1 MARTTIPS
9 ELVAINAIHGT
20 LIADNAITAVHIAT
34 NAVSG
39 TLIADNAVTSTHIA
53 QNHVT
58 GTQIAQ
64 NTITVTHIADSAVE
78 TAKIN
83 NDAVT
88 QAKIADDAVGADQ
101 LAANAVVSASIANGT
116 IVAADLADDAVTI
129 AKMAALARGKI
140 IYGDSAGNPAALA
153 LGSNGQVLTTDG
165 TDISWGS
172 GFNADAAQV
181 FNESGADANFRV
193 ESNNNANM
201 LFVDGGEDRVGI
213 GIGSPVNDLHIAGA
227 ASTAVYLKITNGTTG
242 NTAGDGS
249 AIGIDADG
257 DMIIHNAEAKEQKFY
272 TNDTQRM
279 TITSAG
285 SVLIGQT
292 SQTGYA
298 FAEQLVVGGGTGNN
312 NQGITVQSAQNSQ
325 GNLAFNRDNG
335 TTAYGRISYQHGT
348 DYMAFF
354 TNNAERL
361 RIDSL
366 GNLSSAAT
374 GGHVQIDNGIGVT
387 TRETMAASS
396 HAWQTDTYNV
406 LTAGGTSIGTILRTR
421 ALNSGDSSHGF
432 WWGFAVDTT
441 FFQVGDGSSNN
452 GDFRPSSPT
461 SGSWAQLVATR
472 DGASLKQYLN
482 GAPGSVASDTF
493 NTNAINNSEEADLSE
508 EVWDFVKK
516 NKFLG
521 MEIPKHEGG
530 LGFSHYAHS
539 AVVEKVASRSVTAAV
554 SIMVPNSLG
563 PGELIHRYGTKKQ
576 KEYFLP
582 RLAEGKEVP
591 AFALT
596 EPNAGSDATGI
607 GATGEVYKDEDG
619 EIKIKLNWEKR
630 YITLGPISTVLG
642 LAFQLK
648 DPDNLLGKGTEPG
661 ITAALINTKLPGVR
675 IGERHRPVDV
685 PFQNG
690 PNWGKDVVISPDD
703 IIGGKDMAGQGWK
716 MLMECLG
723 IGRCISLPTMGT
735 AGLKMSA
742 RTSGAYSRIRRQFG
756 LPVGKFEGVEEPLA
770 RMTAQAYIANAT
782 LKTTLQTLDDPK
794 LEGKG
799 LSVASAILKYHLTEL
814 KNIILKLQKMELKD
828 PHSKSYPEME

>member
-1 MARTTIPS
+1 MGISTLRKALKAMMPPLSQS
-9 ELVAINAIHGT
+9 EAI
-20 LIADNAITAVHIAT
+20 
-34 NAVSG
+34 
-39 TLIADNAVTSTHIA
+39 
-53 QNHVT
+53 
-58 GTQIAQ
+58 
-64 NTITVTHIADSAVE
+64 
-78 TAKIN
+78 
-83 NDAVT
+83 
-88 QAKIADDAVGADQ
+88 
-101 LAANAVVSASIANGT
+101 
-116 IVAADLADDAVTI
+116 
-129 AKMAALARGKI
+129 AL
-140 IYGDSAGNPAALA
+140 
-153 LGSNGQVLTTDG
+153 
-165 TDISWGS
+165 
-172 GFNADAAQV
+172 
-181 FNESGADANFRV
+181 E
-193 ESNNNANM
+193 
-201 LFVDGGEDRVGI
+201 
-213 GIGSPVNDLHIAGA
+213 
-227 ASTAVYLKITNGTTG
+227 
-242 NTAGDGS
+242 
-249 AIGIDADG
+249 
-257 DMIIHNAEAKEQKFY
+257 
-272 TNDTQRM
+272 
-279 TITSAG
+279 
-285 SVLIGQT
+285 
-292 SQTGYA
+292 
-298 FAEQLVVGGGTGNN
+298 
-312 NQGITVQSAQNSQ
+312 
-325 GNLAFNRDNG
+325 
-335 TTAYGRISYQHGT
+335 
-348 DYMAFF
+348 
-354 TNNAERL
+354 
-361 RIDSL
+361 
-366 GNLSSAAT
+366 
-374 GGHVQIDNGIGVT
+374 
-387 TRETMAASS
+387 
-396 HAWQTDTYNV
+396 
-406 LTAGGTSIGTILRTR
+406 AGGL
-421 ALNSGDSSHGF
+421 GF
-432 WWGFAVDTT
+432 EKELFTGKPNFDVLLKDLPAPTLT
-441 FFQVGDGSSNN
+441 KEEQAFIDG
-452 GDFRPSSPT
+452 PT
-461 SGSWAQLVATR
+461 EELCKMLDQW
-472 DGASLKQYLN
+472 
-482 GAPGSVASDTF
+482 
-493 NTNAINNSEEADLSE
+493 AINNSEEADLSE

-799 LSVASAILKYHLTEL
+799 LSVASAILKYHLTEMNRQAVNDAMDIHGGKGICQGPNNYL
-814 KNIILKLQKMELKD
+814 ASMYQSLPIGITVEGANIMTRTLLIFGQGSTQAHPYLPAILKELNRPEEDVTKKDERHLRRLFVGAIFNGVGNFFRGVFLGLTNGRFSKSPVNDKNTKRYYQRLNRMSASFNFCSNIALAHLGGALKKKETVSMRLGDVLSNMYMASCVLRMYEVQGRKKEDLPMVQYAMEHLLGKADEAMRDMTNNYPSKFLGGLMRFVARPRRSKPSDKLTSKVVETVFNPGEARERLTSGVFVSQEDDATGRLEKAFHATVDVLEPLEKKIREARKEGKVKTLNRDEAVKAGVISKAELK
-828 PHSKSYPEME
+828 EMEKVDTLIRAVVDVDHFDSFKIEDAKVESKPKKKRSPAKKKAKKATL